1 MKNIIFTLSLGLSL
15 ATYAQEG
22 QLDATFATAG
32 VFKTTENQNAFKSA
46 IQSDGKIL
54 LCGSQYDANG
64 TDFGVFRHNTNGTVD
79 VGFGT
84 NGAVVVDFF
93 GKTDVAN
100 GIAVVEGGKILV
112 AGTVIDGTTKKFGLV
127 RLNSDGSL
135 DNTFGTSGK
144 VVTNVPNATSLGLTT
159 ITIAPNGNILLA
171 GTADGFSKAALVVYK
186 NTGELD
192 LTFDTDGI
200 LQTTNIADIQSVKI
214 QPDGKILISGS
225 SLNYATIIRLNAD
238 GSNDNSFGTNG
249 RFANNAMTFGGANT
263 YIDLA
268 ADGKIIGIFGSYA
281 NPEINILRLTSTG
294 TLDNDFGTSGKTT
307 INATNTNEY
316 PTAIKVQPN
325 GKILVTG
332 SIGSSADL
340 FIARINK
347 DGTLDNTFGTNG
359 STLTS
364 VREGGEDN
372 ALTLLVQS
380 DGKIVVAGNQCGG
393 MCTYILLRYNAN
405 AVENPTS
412 VLAPNKNFTANIYP
426 NPANENL
433 YITMPET
440 NTIISTNILNVN
452 GQKIKESKD
461 NLVIPIHDLP
471 NGLYFIQITS
481 NHGSI
486 TQKFIKE

>member
-1 MKNIIFTLSLGLSL
+1 
-15 ATYAQEG
+15 
-22 QLDATFATAG
+22 
-32 VFKTTENQNAFKSA
+32 
-46 IQSDGKIL
+46 
-54 LCGSQYDANG
+54 
-64 TDFGVFRHNTNGTVD
+64 
-79 VGFGT
+79 
-84 NGAVVVDFF
+84 
-93 GKTDVAN
+93 
-100 GIAVVEGGKILV
+100 
-112 AGTVIDGTTKKFGLV
+112 
-127 RLNSDGSL
+127 
-135 DNTFGTSGK
+135 
-144 VVTNVPNATSLGLTT
+144 
-159 ITIAPNGNILLA
+159 
-171 GTADGFSKAALVVYK
+171 
-186 NTGELD
+186 
-192 LTFDTDGI
+192 
-200 LQTTNIADIQSVKI
+200 
-214 QPDGKILISGS
+214 
-225 SLNYATIIRLNAD
+225 
-238 GSNDNSFGTNG
+238 
-249 RFANNAMTFGGANT
+249 MTFGGANT

-281 NPEINILRLTSTG
+281 NPEINILRLTSSG